1 MSDSPATD
9 QISTRA
15 RLREAA
21 FALFAEKGYD
31 GTSMSQLAER
41 IGIAKPSLYNY
52 YRSKEELLLD
62 LLEEGIRDWSAH
74 CMVPFDHPATFERQL
89 AEHLHRT
96 VTFAREHESMVA
108 LYQLATLH
116 LEGELAARVGEIV
129 ERNESALRG
138 KVRARLV
145 AAVEAGEVDVVG
157 VDDAMAF
164 LGVFFHGLLFLQ
176 ANCHHDVGP
185 IESRLDEIWRQLFR
199 GVAGREPK
207 VRIAG

>member
-1 MSDSPATD
+1 MNDAPAPD
-9 QISTRA
+9 QVSTRA

-41 IGIAKPSLYNY
+41 VGIAKPSLYNY

-62 LLEEGIRDWSAH
+62 LLEEGIRDWGAH
-74 CMVPFDHPATFERQL
+74 CMAPFDHPATFERQL

-96 VTFAREHESMVA
+96 ITFAREHAPMVA
-108 LYQLATLH
+108 LFQLATLH
-116 LEGELAARVGEIV
+116 VAGDLAARVGEVV
-129 ERNESALRG
+129 ERNETALRG
-138 KVRARLV
+138 RVRDRLA
-145 AAVEAGEVDVVG
+145 AAVDAGELDVVS
-157 VDDAMAF
+157 VDDAMVF

-199 GVAGREPK
+199 GIAGRDPK